1 MIRIAALALPLLL
14 SAAPGLAAAQAAP
27 APVRLMLNAADL
39 DGDGAVSAEEAA
51 QRLAAT
57 TTEELPAAVQ
67 PASLDKRLPVRF
79 APRDERDESGFPAL
93 AMKRRFVEASE
104 FEQALEYRFQ
114 EELKERRK
122 QR

>member
-1 MIRIAALALPLLL
+1 MIRLAALALPLLL
-14 SAAPGLAAAQAAP
+14 AAAPGLATAQAAP
-27 APVRLMLNAADL
+27 APVRLVLNAADL
-39 DGDGAVSAEEAA
+39 DGDGVVSAEEAA

-57 TTEELPAAVQ
+57 TAEELPAAGQ

-79 APRDERDESGFPAL
+79 VPPQEHDESGFPAL

-114 EELKERRK
+114 EELRERRK
-122 QR
+122 